1 MDVIIKCNEC
11 ENVVFFVANSAIK
24 DGDIDFESLLC
35 ALVSEGYQINGTE
48 IICPGCSE
56 EES

>member
-11 ENVVFFVANSAIK
+11 EDVVFFVGSSAIK
-24 DGDIDFESLLC
+24 EGYVDLGDLLC

-48 IICPGCSE
+48 IICPVCSE